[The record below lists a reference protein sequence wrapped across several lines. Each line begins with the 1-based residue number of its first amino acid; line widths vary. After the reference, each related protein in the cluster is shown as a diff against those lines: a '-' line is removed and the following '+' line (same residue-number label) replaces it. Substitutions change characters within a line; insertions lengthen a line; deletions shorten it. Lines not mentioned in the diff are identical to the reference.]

1 VTYILL
7 YLELRLWARREWLKH
22 ERRHERANH
31 RWGRAFRWSN
41 QMRVSDLGIVAW
53 PDTIRH
59 TAPELAGSEA

>member
-1 VTYILL
+1 MFRLFLTV
-7 YLELRLWARREWLKH
+7 ESRLWMRREWLKH

-53 PDTIRH
+53 PNTIRH
-59 TAPELAGSEA
+59 TAAELVRGEA